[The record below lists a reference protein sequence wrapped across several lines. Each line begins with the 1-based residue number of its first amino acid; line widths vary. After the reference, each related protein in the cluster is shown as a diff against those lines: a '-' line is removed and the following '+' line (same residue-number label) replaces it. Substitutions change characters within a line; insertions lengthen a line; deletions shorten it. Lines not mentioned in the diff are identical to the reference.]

1 MGLTCLEMGRFLGD
15 GRYLEEAESIFKELG
30 TKFDCLQAKKFL
42 DPPKSQTV
50 P

>member
-1 MGLTCLEMGRFLGD
+1 MGKFSGD
-15 GRYLEEAESIFKELG
+15 ENYLKEAESIFKELG

-42 DPPKSQTV
+42 ALPKSQTV